1 MNVPTPAIAPS
12 LSRRSAI
19 RLAAAAALATVGLV
33 ATAGC
38 SSDEDTA
45 ATVDTLTTHLR
56 RARKDADMAAA
67 LVATL
72 PERAGALSV
81 IQSER
86 GAHADSLA
94 AEIDRVAGVAD
105 ESTLPATPPTTT
117 TAQNPPPSLEELMTS
132 LSESGRSAA
141 DSARNES
148 GYRAGLLGSISAA
161 CTVQSIVVLA

>member
-1 MNVPTPAIAPS
+1 MPTSAIAPS

-19 RLAAAAALATVGLV
+19 RLAAGAALATVGLV
-33 ATAGC
+33 TTAGC
-38 SSDEDTA
+38 SSGEDTA

-67 LVATL
+67 LIAIL
-72 PERAGALSV
+72 PERVNELSV

-86 GAHADSLA
+86 SAHADSLA
-94 AEIDRVAGVAD
+94 AEIDRVSGG
-105 ESTLPATPPTTT
+105 ESIPPSTPSTTT
-117 TAQNPPPSLEELMTS
+117 TTQVPPPTLEELLTG

>member
-67 LVATL
+67 LIAIL

-105 ESTLPATPPTTT
+105 ESTLPATPPTT
-117 TAQNPPPSLEELMTS
+117 AQNPPPSLEELMTS
-132 LSESGRSAA
+132 LSESARSAA

>member
-1 MNVPTPAIAPS
+1 MNVPTPAIASS

-19 RLAAAAALATVGLV
+19 RLAAGAALATVGFV
-33 ATAGC
+33 TTAGC
-38 SSDEDTA
+38 SSGEDTA

-67 LVATL
+67 LIAIV
-72 PERAGALSV
+72 PERVNELSV

-86 GAHADSLA
+86 SAHADSLA
-94 AEIDRVAGVAD
+94 AEIDRVSGG
-105 ESTLPATPPTTT
+105 ESIPPSTTT
-117 TAQNPPPSLEELMTS
+117 TTQNPPPTLEELLTG

-161 CTVQSIVVLA
+161 CTVQSNVVLA